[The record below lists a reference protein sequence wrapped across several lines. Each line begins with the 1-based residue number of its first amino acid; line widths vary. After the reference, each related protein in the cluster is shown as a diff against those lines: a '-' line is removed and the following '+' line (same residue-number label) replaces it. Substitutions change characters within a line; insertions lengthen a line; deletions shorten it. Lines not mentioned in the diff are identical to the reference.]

1 MIMFKMKIKEIQM
14 KTKQEM
20 MLTVKNPK
28 NGQIYTFQVEDDN
41 TLILM
46 HPTTNMP
53 AYIINIETANIKLS
67 PIGTSRST
75 EDTGKCIVECAR
87 DCNGSALC
95 AAGCVAMC
103 STIIF
108 D

>member
-1 MIMFKMKIKEIQM
+1 MKVKG
-14 KTKQEM
+14 KAVEM
-20 MLTVKNPK
+20 TLTVKQPDTGK
-28 NGQIYTFQVEDDN
+28 ELKFRVEDAGR
-41 TLILM
+41 LVLL
-46 HPTTNMP
+46 HPRTGAEVLRIAIDDKGDTKVTSLG
-53 AYIINIETANIKLS
+53 AIRS
-67 PIGTSRST
+67 P

-103 STIIF
+103 STIIL